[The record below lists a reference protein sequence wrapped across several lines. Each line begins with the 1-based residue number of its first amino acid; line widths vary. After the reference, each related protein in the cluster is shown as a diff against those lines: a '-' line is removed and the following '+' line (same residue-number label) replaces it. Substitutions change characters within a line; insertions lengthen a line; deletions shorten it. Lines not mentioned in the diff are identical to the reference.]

1 MAYCAL
7 TISGGTRGEDDLPE
21 GTAHFVE
28 HALFKGTR
36 RKSARVISSYL
47 DRWGGELN
55 AYTTKEEIVLHA
67 TVLKEDLRRASDLLM
82 ELAFEAMFP
91 EKEIEME
98 RGVIIDEI
106 QSYMDVPSDDIY
118 DRFEAMLFEGH
129 PLSRLILG
137 TVKSVK
143 KIRREHLMAFCA
155 RWFRYENM
163 VLTLVGPQ
171 SEAQLKALVCR
182 LSKRWAGKAPGFSR
196 AGKKFSGPE
205 KRAPEIL
212 FTCAPSTPSHCAS
225 SPSSEETEASLTSYL
240 PTVYELRSF
249 PPSRSEEET
258 NSLFSRSCVV
268 SCVPASQELV
278 SGGPLPL
285 PVAEGG
291 HAPATTNTASL
302 TCPCASSTPSHG
314 ASSQTGLETPDQV
327 GGDGQGVAQ
336 TFGDGQGV
344 AQTIGDGQGSSPS
357 CPAATGHPFSCRL
370 KKHNHQCNC
379 VLGFTGPSLREKERR
394 IGTILLCNILGGP
407 ATNSRL
413 NSILRE
419 KNGWVYSVECAY
431 TPYADTGIVSVTFG
445 CEHEHLEDCLRVVK
459 REIRRLRE
467 EALSPRAFSV
477 SCRQLLA
484 QMAVSAES
492 GEAQALSMGKSVASF
507 GTVHTSEEDRQAIFS
522 LSPEYLRTLAE
533 ELFEDAR
540 QSLLIYE

>member
-1 MAYCAL
+1 MIVGRTEEGLRYALRQRPASAVAYCAL
-7 TISGGTRGEDDLPE
+7 TIVGGTRGEEDLPE

-28 HALFKGTR
+28 HALFKGTK

-67 TVLKEDLRRASDLLM
+67 TVLKEDLRRAADLLM
-82 ELAFEAMFP
+82 ELAFEATFP

-106 QSYMDVPSDDIY
+106 QSYKDVPSDDIY

-137 TVKSVK
+137 TVKSVRR
-143 KIRREHLMAFCA
+143 IRREHLRAFCA

-171 SEAQLKALVCR
+171 SEAQLEALVRR
-182 LSKRWAGKAPGFSR
+182 LSKRWAGLAESASCLSR
-196 AGKKFSGPE
+196 TGKKFSGPE
-205 KRAPEIL
+205 KRDPEIL
-212 FTCAPSTPSHCAS
+212 FTCAPSTLSHCAFGS
-225 SPSSEETEASLTSYL
+225 AQTE
-240 PTVYELRSF
+240 
-249 PPSRSEEET
+249 
-258 NSLFSRSCVV
+258 
-268 SCVPASQELV
+268 
-278 SGGPLPL
+278 
-285 PVAEGG
+285 G
-291 HAPATTNTASL
+291 HAPATANTASL
-302 TCPCASSTPSHG
+302 T
-314 ASSQTGLETPDQV
+314 GLSAQV
-327 GGDGQGVAQ
+327 FNQ
-336 TFGDGQGV
+336 
-344 AQTIGDGQGSSPS
+344 
-357 CPAATGHPFSCRL
+357 RL

-379 VLGFTGPSLREKERR
+379 VIGMTAPSLGEKERR

-467 EALSPRAFSV
+467 EALSPRAFTV

-492 GEAQALSMGKSVASF
+492 GEAQALSMGKSVSAF
-507 GTVHTSEEDRQAIFS
+507 GTVHTPEEDRQALFS
-522 LSPEYLRTLAE
+522 LTPEYLRALAE
-533 ELFEDAR
+533 DLFADAR
-540 QSLLIYE
+540 QSMLIYE

>member
-1 MAYCAL
+1 MIVGRTEEGLRYALRQRPASAVAYCAL
-7 TISGGTRGEDDLPE
+7 TVVGGTRGEEDLPE

-28 HALFKGTR
+28 HALFKGTK

-67 TVLKEDLRRASDLLM
+67 TVLKEDLRRAADLLM
-82 ELAFEAMFP
+82 ELAFEATFP

-106 QSYMDVPSDDIY
+106 QSYKDVPSDDIY

-137 TVKSVK
+137 TVKSVRR
-143 KIRREHLMAFCA
+143 IRREHLRAFCA

-171 SEAQLKALVCR
+171 SEAQLEALVRR
-182 LSKRWAGKAPGFSR
+182 LSKRWAGLAESASCLSR
-196 AGKKFSGPE
+196 TGKKFSGPE
-205 KRAPEIL
+205 KRDPEIL
-212 FTCAPSTPSHCAS
+212 FTCAPSTPSHSAFGS
-225 SPSSEETEASLTSYL
+225 AQTE
-240 PTVYELRSF
+240 
-249 PPSRSEEET
+249 
-258 NSLFSRSCVV
+258 
-268 SCVPASQELV
+268 
-278 SGGPLPL
+278 
-285 PVAEGG
+285 G
-291 HAPATTNTASL
+291 HAPATANTASL
-302 TCPCASSTPSHG
+302 TGLSAPVEYPSRTCKKFSEPEKRDSEILFTCAPSIP
-314 ASSQTGLETPDQV
+314 AQV
-327 GGDGQGVAQ
+327 FNQ
-336 TFGDGQGV
+336 
-344 AQTIGDGQGSSPS
+344 
-357 CPAATGHPFSCRL
+357 RL

-379 VLGFTGPSLREKERR
+379 VIGMTAPSLLEKERR

-467 EALSPRAFSV
+467 EALSPRAFTV

-492 GEAQALSMGKSVASF
+492 GEAQALSMGKSVSAF
-507 GTVHTSEEDRQAIFS
+507 GTVHTPEEDRQALFS
-522 LSPEYLRTLAE
+522 LTPEYLRALAE
-533 ELFEDAR
+533 DLFADAR
-540 QSLLIYE
+540 QSMLIYE

>member
-1 MAYCAL
+1 MIVGRTEEGLRYALRQRPASAVAYCAL
-7 TISGGTRGEDDLPE
+7 TIVGGTRGEEDLPE

-28 HALFKGTR
+28 HALFKGTK

-67 TVLKEDLRRASDLLM
+67 TVLKEDLRRAADLLM
-82 ELAFEAMFP
+82 ELAFEATFP

-106 QSYMDVPSDDIY
+106 QSYKDVPSDDIY

-137 TVKSVK
+137 TVKSVRR
-143 KIRREHLMAFCA
+143 IRREHLRAFCA

-171 SEAQLKALVCR
+171 SEAQLEALVRR
-182 LSKRWAGKAPGFSR
+182 LSKRWAGLAESASCLSR
-196 AGKKFSGPE
+196 TGKKFSGPE
-205 KRAPEIL
+205 KRDPEIL
-212 FTCAPSTPSHCAS
+212 FTCAPSTLSHCAFGS
-225 SPSSEETEASLTSYL
+225 AQTE
-240 PTVYELRSF
+240 
-249 PPSRSEEET
+249 
-258 NSLFSRSCVV
+258 
-268 SCVPASQELV
+268 
-278 SGGPLPL
+278 
-285 PVAEGG
+285 G
-291 HAPATTNTASL
+291 HAPATANTASL
-302 TCPCASSTPSHG
+302 T
-314 ASSQTGLETPDQV
+314 GLSAQV
-327 GGDGQGVAQ
+327 FNQ
-336 TFGDGQGV
+336 
-344 AQTIGDGQGSSPS
+344 
-357 CPAATGHPFSCRL
+357 RL

-379 VLGFTGPSLREKERR
+379 VIGMTAPSLGEKERR

-467 EALSPRAFSV
+467 EALSPRAFTV

-492 GEAQALSMGKSVASF
+492 GEAQALSMGKSVSAF
-507 GTVHTSEEDRQAIFS
+507 GTVHTPEEDRQALFS
-522 LSPEYLRTLAE
+522 LTPEYLRALAE
-533 ELFEDAR
+533 DLFADAR
-540 QSLLIYE
+540 QSILIYE

>member
-1 MAYCAL
+1 MIVGRTEEGLRYALRQRPASAVAYCAL
-7 TISGGTRGEDDLPE
+7 TIVGGTRGEEDLPE

-28 HALFKGTR
+28 HALFKGTK

-67 TVLKEDLRRASDLLM
+67 TVLKEDLRRAADLLM
-82 ELAFEAMFP
+82 ELAFEATFP

-106 QSYMDVPSDDIY
+106 QSYKDVPSDDIY

-137 TVKSVK
+137 TVKSVRR
-143 KIRREHLMAFCA
+143 IRREHLRAFCA

-171 SEAQLKALVCR
+171 SEAQLEALVRR
-182 LSKRWAGKAPGFSR
+182 LSKRWAGLAESASCLSR
-196 AGKKFSGPE
+196 TGKKFSGPE
-205 KRAPEIL
+205 KRDPEIL
-212 FTCAPSTPSHCAS
+212 FTCAPSTPSHSAFGS
-225 SPSSEETEASLTSYL
+225 AQTE
-240 PTVYELRSF
+240 
-249 PPSRSEEET
+249 
-258 NSLFSRSCVV
+258 
-268 SCVPASQELV
+268 
-278 SGGPLPL
+278 
-285 PVAEGG
+285 G
-291 HAPATTNTASL
+291 HAPATANTASL
-302 TCPCASSTPSHG
+302 TSLSA
-314 ASSQTGLETPDQV
+314 QV
-327 GGDGQGVAQ
+327 FNQ
-336 TFGDGQGV
+336 
-344 AQTIGDGQGSSPS
+344 
-357 CPAATGHPFSCRL
+357 RL

-379 VLGFTGPSLREKERR
+379 VIGMTAPSLGEKERR

-467 EALSPRAFSV
+467 EALSPRAFTV

-492 GEAQALSMGKSVASF
+492 GEAQALSMGKSVSAF
-507 GTVHTSEEDRQAIFS
+507 GTVHTPEEDRQALFS
-522 LSPEYLRTLAE
+522 LTPEYLRALAE
-533 ELFEDAR
+533 DLFADAR
-540 QSLLIYE
+540 QSMLIYE

>member
-1 MAYCAL
+1 MIVGRTEEGLRYALRQRPASAVAYCAL
-7 TISGGTRGEDDLPE
+7 TIIGGTRGEEDLPE

-28 HALFKGTR
+28 HALFKGTK

-67 TVLKEDLRRASDLLM
+67 TVLKEDLRRAADLLM
-82 ELAFEAMFP
+82 ELAFEATFP

-106 QSYMDVPSDDIY
+106 QSYKDVPSDDIY

-137 TVKSVK
+137 TVKSVRR
-143 KIRREHLMAFCA
+143 IRREHLRAFCA

-171 SEAQLKALVCR
+171 SEAQLEALVRR
-182 LSKRWAGKAPGFSR
+182 LSRRWAESAPC
-196 AGKKFSGPE
+196 AGVEGAQV
-205 KRAPEIL
+205 KRI
-212 FTCAPSTPSHCAS
+212 
-225 SPSSEETEASLTSYL
+225 SE
-240 PTVYELRSF
+240 
-249 PPSRSEEET
+249 
-258 NSLFSRSCVV
+258 SLFSGS
-268 SCVPASQELV
+268 ENF
-278 SGGPLPL
+278 L
-285 PVAEGG
+285 PVREKQ
-291 HAPATTNTASL
+291 
-302 TCPCASSTPSHG
+302 G
-314 ASSQTGLETPDQV
+314 ARFDLRCS
-327 GGDGQGVAQ
+327 
-336 TFGDGQGV
+336 
-344 AQTIGDGQGSSPS
+344 
-357 CPAATGHPFSCRL
+357 
-370 KKHNHQCNC
+370 KHNHQCNC
-379 VLGFTGPSLREKERR
+379 VLGFTAPSLGEKERR

-467 EALSPRAFSV
+467 EALSPRAFTV

-492 GEAQALSMGKSVASF
+492 GEAQALSMGKSVSAF
-507 GTVHTSEEDRQAIFS
+507 GTVHTPEEDRQALFS
-522 LSPEYLRTLAE
+522 LTPEYLRALAE
-533 ELFEDAR
+533 DLFADAR
-540 QSLLIYE
+540 QSILIYE

>member
-1 MAYCAL
+1 MIVGRTEEGLRYALRQRPASAVAYCAL
-7 TISGGTRGEDDLPE
+7 TIVGGTRGEEDLPE

-28 HALFKGTR
+28 HALFKGTK

-67 TVLKEDLRRASDLLM
+67 TVLKEDLRRAADLLM
-82 ELAFEAMFP
+82 ELAFEATFP

-106 QSYMDVPSDDIY
+106 QSYKDVPSDDIY

-137 TVKSVK
+137 TVKSVRR
-143 KIRREHLMAFCA
+143 IRREHLRAFCA

-171 SEAQLKALVCR
+171 SEAQLEALVRR
-182 LSKRWAGKAPGFSR
+182 LSKRWAGLAESASCLSR
-196 AGKKFSGPE
+196 TGKKFSGPE
-205 KRAPEIL
+205 KRDPEIL
-212 FTCAPSTPSHCAS
+212 FTCAPSTLSHCAFGS
-225 SPSSEETEASLTSYL
+225 AQTE
-240 PTVYELRSF
+240 
-249 PPSRSEEET
+249 
-258 NSLFSRSCVV
+258 
-268 SCVPASQELV
+268 
-278 SGGPLPL
+278 
-285 PVAEGG
+285 G
-291 HAPATTNTASL
+291 HAPSTANTASL
-302 TCPCASSTPSHG
+302 T
-314 ASSQTGLETPDQV
+314 GLSAQV
-327 GGDGQGVAQ
+327 FNQ
-336 TFGDGQGV
+336 
-344 AQTIGDGQGSSPS
+344 
-357 CPAATGHPFSCRL
+357 RL

-379 VLGFTGPSLREKERR
+379 VIGMTAPSLGEKERR

-467 EALSPRAFSV
+467 EALSPRAFTV

-492 GEAQALSMGKSVASF
+492 GEAQALSMGKSVSAF
-507 GTVHTSEEDRQAIFS
+507 GTVHTPEEDRQALFS
-522 LSPEYLRTLAE
+522 LTPEYLRALAE
-533 ELFEDAR
+533 DLFADAR
-540 QSLLIYE
+540 QSILIYE

>member
-1 MAYCAL
+1 MIVGRTEEGLRYALRQRPASAVAYCAL
-7 TISGGTRGEDDLPE
+7 TIVGGTRGEEDLPE

-28 HALFKGTR
+28 HALFKGTK

-67 TVLKEDLRRASDLLM
+67 TVLKEDLRRAADLLM
-82 ELAFEAMFP
+82 ELAFEATFP

-106 QSYMDVPSDDIY
+106 QSYKDVPSDDIY

-137 TVKSVK
+137 TVKSVRR
-143 KIRREHLMAFCA
+143 IRREHLRAFCA

-171 SEAQLKALVCR
+171 SEAQLEALVRR
-182 LSKRWAGKAPGFSR
+182 LSKRWAGLAESASCLSR
-196 AGKKFSGPE
+196 TGKKFSGPE
-205 KRAPEIL
+205 KRDPEIL
-212 FTCAPSTPSHCAS
+212 FTCAPSTPSHSAFGS
-225 SPSSEETEASLTSYL
+225 AQTE
-240 PTVYELRSF
+240 
-249 PPSRSEEET
+249 
-258 NSLFSRSCVV
+258 
-268 SCVPASQELV
+268 
-278 SGGPLPL
+278 
-285 PVAEGG
+285 G
-291 HAPATTNTASL
+291 HAPAIANTASL
-302 TCPCASSTPSHG
+302 T
-314 ASSQTGLETPDQV
+314 GLSAQV
-327 GGDGQGVAQ
+327 FNQ
-336 TFGDGQGV
+336 
-344 AQTIGDGQGSSPS
+344 
-357 CPAATGHPFSCRL
+357 RL

-379 VLGFTGPSLREKERR
+379 VIGMMAPSLGEKERR

-467 EALSPRAFSV
+467 EALSPRAFTV

-492 GEAQALSMGKSVASF
+492 GEAQALSMGKSVSAF
-507 GTVHTSEEDRQAIFS
+507 GTVHTPEEDRQALFS
-522 LSPEYLRTLAE
+522 LTPEYLRALAE
-533 ELFEDAR
+533 DLFADAR
-540 QSLLIYE
+540 QSMLIYE

>member
-1 MAYCAL
+1 MIVGRTEEGLRYALRQRPASAVAYCAL
-7 TISGGTRGEDDLPE
+7 TIVGGTRGEEDLPE

-28 HALFKGTR
+28 HALFKGTK

-67 TVLKEDLRRASDLLM
+67 TVLKEDLRRAADLLM
-82 ELAFEAMFP
+82 ELAFEATFP

-106 QSYMDVPSDDIY
+106 QSYKDVPSDDIY

-137 TVKSVK
+137 TVKSVRR
-143 KIRREHLMAFCA
+143 IRREHLRAFCA

-171 SEAQLKALVCR
+171 SEAQLEALVRR
-182 LSKRWAGKAPGFSR
+182 LSKRWAESAPC
-196 AGKKFSGPE
+196 AGVEGAQV
-205 KRAPEIL
+205 KRI
-212 FTCAPSTPSHCAS
+212 
-225 SPSSEETEASLTSYL
+225 SE
-240 PTVYELRSF
+240 
-249 PPSRSEEET
+249 
-258 NSLFSRSCVV
+258 SLFSGS
-268 SCVPASQELV
+268 ENF
-278 SGGPLPL
+278 L
-285 PVAEGG
+285 PVREKQ
-291 HAPATTNTASL
+291 
-302 TCPCASSTPSHG
+302 G
-314 ASSQTGLETPDQV
+314 ARFDLRCS
-327 GGDGQGVAQ
+327 
-336 TFGDGQGV
+336 
-344 AQTIGDGQGSSPS
+344 
-357 CPAATGHPFSCRL
+357 
-370 KKHNHQCNC
+370 KHNHQCNC
-379 VLGFTGPSLREKERR
+379 VIGMTAPSLGEKERR

-467 EALSPRAFSV
+467 EALSPRAFTV

-492 GEAQALSMGKSVASF
+492 GEAQALSMGKSVSAF
-507 GTVHTSEEDRQAIFS
+507 GTVHTPEEDRQALFS
-522 LSPEYLRTLAE
+522 LTPEYLRALAE
-533 ELFEDAR
+533 DLFADAR
-540 QSLLIYE
+540 QSMLIYE

>member
-1 MAYCAL
+1 MLWGVTDEGLRYAIRQRPASGVAYCAL
-7 TISGGTRGEDDLPE
+7 TIGGGTRAEEELPE

-28 HALFKGTR
+28 HALFKGTK
-36 RKSARVISSYL
+36 RKSARVINSYL
-47 DRWGGELN
+47 DRCGGELN

-67 TVLKEDLRRASDLLM
+67 TVLKEDLHRAADLLL
-82 ELAFEAMFP
+82 ELAFEATFP

-106 QSYMDVPSDDIY
+106 KSYKDVPADDIY
-118 DRFEAMLFEGH
+118 DRFESMLFEGH

-143 KIRREHLMAFCA
+143 SIKREHLMAFCA

-163 VLTLVGPQ
+163 VLTLTGPQ

-182 LSKRWAGKAPGFSR
+182 LSKRWAGLARTGEANR
-196 AGKKFSGPE
+196 SGAVSCLRE
-205 KRAPEIL
+205 
-212 FTCAPSTPSHCAS
+212 AS
-225 SPSSEETEASLTSYL
+225 FASLTSYP
-240 PTVYELRSF
+240 PT
-249 PPSRSEEET
+249 
-258 NSLFSRSCVV
+258 V

-291 HAPATTNTASL
+291 HAPANTNTASL
-302 TCPCASSTPSHG
+302 TCPCASSIPS
-314 ASSQTGLETPDQV
+314 QV
-327 GGDGQGVAQ
+327 A
-336 TFGDGQGV
+336 
-344 AQTIGDGQGSSPS
+344 
-357 CPAATGHPFSCRL
+357 FSERI
-370 KKHNHQCNC
+370 KKHNHQTNC
-379 VLGFTGPSLREKERR
+379 VLGFTAPSLGEKERR

-419 KNGWVYSVECAY
+419 KYGWVYSVECSY

-445 CEHEHLEDCLRVVK
+445 CEHEHLEDCLRVVQ

-467 EALSPRAFSV
+467 ETLTPRAFTR

-484 QMAVSAES
+484 QLAVSAES
-492 GEAQALSMGKSVASF
+492 GEAQVLSMGKSMSAF
-507 GTVHTSEEDRQAIFS
+507 GVVHTPEEDRQAIFS
-522 LSPEYLRTLAE
+522 LSPELLRDLAQ
-533 ELFEDAR
+533 ELFADSR

>member
-1 MAYCAL
+1 MIVGRTEEGLRYALRQRPASAVAYCAL
-7 TISGGTRGEDDLPE
+7 TIVGGTRGEEDLPE

-28 HALFKGTR
+28 HALFKGTK

-67 TVLKEDLRRASDLLM
+67 TVLKEDLRRAADLLM
-82 ELAFEAMFP
+82 ELAFEATFP

-106 QSYMDVPSDDIY
+106 QSYKDVPSDDIY

-137 TVKSVK
+137 TVKSVRR
-143 KIRREHLMAFCA
+143 IRREHLRAFCA

-171 SEAQLKALVCR
+171 SEAQLEALVRR
-182 LSKRWAGKAPGFSR
+182 LSKRWAESAPC
-196 AGKKFSGPE
+196 AGVEGAQV
-205 KRAPEIL
+205 KRI
-212 FTCAPSTPSHCAS
+212 
-225 SPSSEETEASLTSYL
+225 SE
-240 PTVYELRSF
+240 
-249 PPSRSEEET
+249 
-258 NSLFSRSCVV
+258 SLFSGS
-268 SCVPASQELV
+268 ENF
-278 SGGPLPL
+278 L
-285 PVAEGG
+285 PVREK
-291 HAPATTNTASL
+291 
-302 TCPCASSTPSHG
+302 HG
-314 ASSQTGLETPDQV
+314 ARFDLRCS
-327 GGDGQGVAQ
+327 
-336 TFGDGQGV
+336 
-344 AQTIGDGQGSSPS
+344 
-357 CPAATGHPFSCRL
+357 
-370 KKHNHQCNC
+370 KHNHQCNC
-379 VLGFTGPSLREKERR
+379 VIGMTAPSLGEKERR

-467 EALSPRAFSV
+467 EALSPRAFTV

-492 GEAQALSMGKSVASF
+492 GEAQALSMGKSVSAF
-507 GTVHTSEEDRQAIFS
+507 GTVHTPEEDRQALFS
-522 LSPEYLRTLAE
+522 LTPEYLRALAE
-533 ELFEDAR
+533 DLFADAR
-540 QSLLIYE
+540 QSMLIYE

>member
-1 MAYCAL
+1 MIVGRTEEGLRYALRQRPASAVAYCAL
-7 TISGGTRGEDDLPE
+7 TIVGGTRGEEDLPE

-28 HALFKGTR
+28 HALFKGTK

-55 AYTTKEEIVLHA
+55 AYTTKEEIVLHS
-67 TVLKEDLRRASDLLM
+67 TVLKEDLRRAADLLM
-82 ELAFEAMFP
+82 ELAFEATFP

-106 QSYMDVPSDDIY
+106 QSYKDVPSDDIY

-137 TVKSVK
+137 TVKSVRR
-143 KIRREHLMAFCA
+143 IRREHLRAFCA

-171 SEAQLKALVCR
+171 SEAQLEALVRR
-182 LSKRWAGKAPGFSR
+182 LSKRWAESAPC
-196 AGKKFSGPE
+196 AGVEGAPV
-205 KRAPEIL
+205 KRI
-212 FTCAPSTPSHCAS
+212 
-225 SPSSEETEASLTSYL
+225 SE
-240 PTVYELRSF
+240 
-249 PPSRSEEET
+249 
-258 NSLFSRSCVV
+258 SLFSGS
-268 SCVPASQELV
+268 ENF
-278 SGGPLPL
+278 L
-285 PVAEGG
+285 PVREKQ
-291 HAPATTNTASL
+291 
-302 TCPCASSTPSHG
+302 G
-314 ASSQTGLETPDQV
+314 ARFDLRCS
-327 GGDGQGVAQ
+327 
-336 TFGDGQGV
+336 
-344 AQTIGDGQGSSPS
+344 
-357 CPAATGHPFSCRL
+357 
-370 KKHNHQCNC
+370 KHNHQCNC
-379 VLGFTGPSLREKERR
+379 VLGVTAPSLGEKERR

-467 EALSPRAFSV
+467 EALSPRAFTV

-492 GEAQALSMGKSVASF
+492 GEAQALSMGKSVSAF
-507 GTVHTSEEDRQAIFS
+507 GTVHTPEEDRQALFS
-522 LSPEYLRTLAE
+522 LTPEYLRALAE
-533 ELFEDAR
+533 DLFADAR
-540 QSLLIYE
+540 QSMLIYE